1 MREIEAILG
10 RPVREEE
17 RGTLTTLNEVSAS
30 LVSELRRLPRL
41 MQHRLLRFYVEPSSS
56 GSIGRFLDDVVE
68 GDQDP
73 SRWGTGRV
81 LVPSFTL
88 EELMVTSSARIVE
101 AIGSKLGDIFERIVP
116 SRQNWR
122 VYGALAG
129 APAVVRPHLDYKW
142 SGGPHVLDLHIENAH
157 HLEPA
162 GDAVVGVRRWITA
175 CFSSKHQELLRGEAI
190 GRPSLLLAELY
201 PGMHVTKDAQIAAG
215 AAPAEIRRASA
226 NEESVPGFCG
236 PDAWY
241 RTTLDEWT
249 G

>member
-1 MREIEAILG
+1 MHEIEAILG

-17 RGTLTTLNEVSAS
+17 RGTLMTLNQVSAS

-56 GSIGRFLDDVVE
+56 GHIGRFLEDVVD

-73 SRWGTGRV
+73 SRWGLGRV

-88 EELMVTSSARIVE
+88 EELMVTNSARIVE
-101 AIGSKLGDIFERIVP
+101 AIGAKLGNILDRIVP
-116 SRQNWR
+116 SHQNW
-122 VYGALAG
+122 VDHGALAG

-142 SGGPHVLDLHIENAH
+142 SGGPHVLDMHIENAQNV
-157 HLEPA
+157 EPA
-162 GDAVVGVRRWITA
+162 GDAVVAVRRWITVR
-175 CFSSKHQELLRGEAI
+175 FSSKYYELLREAPTR
-190 GRPSLLLAELY
+190 RPSLLLGELY
-201 PGMHVTKDAQIAAG
+201 PGMKVTEDAQIGVG

-226 NEESVPGFCG
+226 TEAGVPGFCG

-241 RTTLDEWT
+241 RATVDEWT